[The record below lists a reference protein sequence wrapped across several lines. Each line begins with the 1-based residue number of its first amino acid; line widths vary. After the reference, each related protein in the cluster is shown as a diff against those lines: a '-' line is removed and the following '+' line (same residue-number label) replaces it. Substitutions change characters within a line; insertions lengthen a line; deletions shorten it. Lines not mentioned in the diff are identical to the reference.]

1 MKEALNMKPREHK
14 YRAWHPE
21 LKRFIYFTPLQLR
34 WDKPDGGYHL
44 TGFQEINELFHCFKS
59 EDVKIQQFIG
69 MKDANDT
76 DIYEGDILQGFGWYF
91 EIKYGNIVRTLLSPD
106 GTHSQVEIP
115 CFYFQR
121 IGTDHKLFPIVHN
134 DFGQHDLE
142 TLKIVGNIFEN
153 PNLI

>member
-1 MKEALNMKPREHK
+1 MVGFDIMGECTVFDLVKQYRLEEHND
-14 YRAWHPE
+14 
-21 LKRFIYFTPLQLR
+21 LI
-34 WDKPDGGYHL
+34 
-44 TGFQEINELFHCFKS
+44 
-59 EDVKIQQFIG
+59 IQQFIG

-106 GTHSQVEIP
+106 GTPSQVEIP

-153 PNLI
+153 PNLVL